1 MNNWWFIC
9 IALIIEIVLYSF
21 FIKVFKKQKIGQ
33 SIRKEGPKS
42 HINKKGTP
50 TMGGLIFGVLILIG
64 YLLCL
69 KLINEPI
76 NIYPTM
82 VIIVTI
88 LGYGILGFLDDY
100 LIVIK
105 HNNDG
110 ISPTIKFIVQI
121 IIAVVIFFILLN
133 NNHSTVI
140 NIFGVKFDFTF
151 VYGLFIIIFLSGTTN
166 AVNLTDGLDGL
177 ASGIIITILIGTS
190 IYAYYVNNLNI
201 LVLSVVSIIFI
212 IGFMFYNIHPAK
224 IFMGNTGSM
233 VLGALISIIF
243 IILKIEFLL
252 LVMGIVLVI
261 ETLSDII
268 QVLYFKKTKGRRIFK
283 MAPLHHHFELCG
295 YSEWQIDLIFW
306 MFSLVMSLVGVI
318 IGVRL
323 F

>member
-9 IALIIEIVLYSF
+9 IGLIIEIVLYSF

-64 YLLCL
+64 YLLGL

-88 LGYGILGFLDDY
+88 LGYGVLGFLDDY

-201 LVLSVVSIIFI
+201 LVLSVVSIVFI

>member
-1 MNNWWFIC
+1 MNKWWFIS
-9 IALIIEIVLYSF
+9 IAIIIETILYSL

-50 TMGGLIFGVLILIG
+50 TMGGLIFGILILIG
-64 YLLCL
+64 YILSLL
-69 KLINEPI
+69 LIEESI
-76 NIYPTM
+76 SIYPTL
-82 VIIVTI
+82 VIIITI

-100 LIVIK
+100 LIVVK
-105 HNNDG
+105 HNNEG
-110 ISPTIKFIVQI
+110 VPAKIKFIIQV
-121 IIAVVIFFILLN
+121 IIAVIIFFILLN
-133 NNHSTVI
+133 NNHSTII
-140 NIFGVKFDFTF
+140 NIFGFKFDFIF
-151 VYGLFIIIFLSGTTN
+151 IYGLFIVFFIAGTTN

-177 ASGIIITILIGTS
+177 ASGTIITILIGTS
-190 IYAYYVNNLNI
+190 IYAYYIGYVNI
-201 LVLSVVSIIFI
+201 VVLSVISIIFI

-233 VLGALISIIF
+233 ILGALIAIIF

-252 LVMGIVLVI
+252 LIMGLVLVI

-268 QVLYFKKTKGRRIFK
+268 QVLYFKISKGRRVFK

-306 MFSLVMSLVGVI
+306 MFSLVMSLIGVI

>member
-1 MNNWWFIC
+1 MNRWWFIS
-9 IALIIEIVLYSF
+9 IAIIVEIILYSL

-50 TMGGLIFGVLILIG
+50 TMGGVIFGILILIG
-64 YLLCL
+64 YLLSL
-69 KLINEPI
+69 KLIGEPI
-76 NIYPTM
+76 AIYPTL

-105 HNNDG
+105 HNNAG
-110 ISPTIKFIVQI
+110 ISPSIKFIIQV
-121 IIAVVIFFILLN
+121 IIAVIVFFILLN

-140 NIFGVKFDFTF
+140 NIFGLKFDFTF
-151 VYGLFIIIFLSGTTN
+151 VYGLFIVIFLSGTTN

-177 ASGIIITILIGTS
+177 ASGTIITILIGTA
-190 IYAYYVNNLNI
+190 IYAYYVNNTNI

-233 VLGALISIIF
+233 ILGAIIAVIF

-252 LVMGIVLVI
+252 LVMGMVLVI

-268 QVLYFKKTKGRRIFK
+268 QVLYFKLTKGKRVFK

>member
-1 MNNWWFIC
+1 MNRWWFIS
-9 IALIIEIVLYSF
+9 IAIIVEIILYSL

-50 TMGGLIFGVLILIG
+50 TMGGVIFGILILIG
-64 YLLCL
+64 YLLSL
-69 KLINEPI
+69 KLIGEPI
-76 NIYPTM
+76 AIYPTL

-105 HNNDG
+105 HNNAG
-110 ISPTIKFIVQI
+110 ISPSIKFIIQV
-121 IIAVVIFFILLN
+121 IIAVIVFFILLN

-140 NIFGVKFDFTF
+140 NIFGFKFDFTF
-151 VYGLFIIIFLSGTTN
+151 VYGLFIVIFLSGTTN

-177 ASGIIITILIGTS
+177 ASGTIITILIGTA
-190 IYAYYVNNLNI
+190 IYAYYVNNTNI

-233 VLGALISIIF
+233 ILGAIIAVIF

-252 LVMGIVLVI
+252 LVMGMVLVI

-268 QVLYFKKTKGRRIFK
+268 QVLYFKLTKGKRVFK

>member
-1 MNNWWFIC
+1 MNRWWFIS
-9 IALIIEIVLYSF
+9 IAIIVEMILYSL

-50 TMGGLIFGVLILIG
+50 TMGGVIFGILILIG
-64 YLLCL
+64 YLLSL
-69 KLINEPI
+69 KLIGEPI
-76 NIYPTM
+76 SIYPTL

-105 HNNDG
+105 HNNAG
-110 ISPTIKFIVQI
+110 ISPSIKFIIQV
-121 IIAVVIFFILLN
+121 IIAVIVFFILLN

-140 NIFGVKFDFTF
+140 NIFGLKLDFTF
-151 VYGLFIIIFLSGTTN
+151 VYGLFIVIFLSGTTN

-177 ASGIIITILIGTS
+177 ASGTTITILIGAA
-190 IYAYYVNNLNI
+190 IYAYYVNNTNI

-212 IGFMFYNIHPAK
+212 LGFMFYNIHPAK

-233 VLGALISIIF
+233 ILGALTAIIF

-252 LVMGIVLVI
+252 LIMGSALVI

-268 QVLYFKKTKGRRIFK
+268 QVLYFKITKGRRVFK
-283 MAPLHHHFELCG
+283 MAPLHHHFELSG

-306 MFSLVMSLVGVI
+306 MFSLVMSLIGVI

>member
-42 HINKKGTP
+42 HIIKKGTP

-64 YLLCL
+64 YLLGL

-201 LVLSVVSIIFI
+201 LVLSVVSIVFI

>member
-1 MNNWWFIC
+1 MNRWWFIS
-9 IALIIEIVLYSF
+9 IAIIVEIILYSL

-50 TMGGLIFGVLILIG
+50 TMGGVIFGILILIG
-64 YLLCL
+64 YLLSL
-69 KLINEPI
+69 KLIGEPI
-76 NIYPTM
+76 VIYPTL

-105 HNNDG
+105 HNNAG
-110 ISPTIKFIVQI
+110 ISPSIKFIIQV
-121 IIAVVIFFILLN
+121 IIAVIVFFILLN

-140 NIFGVKFDFTF
+140 NIFGFKFDFTF
-151 VYGLFIIIFLSGTTN
+151 VYGLFIVIFLSGTTN

-177 ASGIIITILIGTS
+177 ASGTIITILIGTA
-190 IYAYYVNNLNI
+190 IYAYYVNNTNI

-212 IGFMFYNIHPAK
+212 LGFMFYNIHPAK

-233 VLGALISIIF
+233 ILGAIIAVIF

-252 LVMGIVLVI
+252 LVMGMVLVI

-268 QVLYFKKTKGRRIFK
+268 QVLYFKLTKGKRIFK

>member
-1 MNNWWFIC
+1 M
-9 IALIIEIVLYSF
+9 YSF

-88 LGYGILGFLDDY
+88 LGYGVLGFLDDY

-140 NIFGVKFDFTF
+140 NIFGVKFDF
-151 VYGLFIIIFLSGTTN
+151 
-166 AVNLTDGLDGL
+166 
-177 ASGIIITILIGTS
+177 S
-190 IYAYYVNNLNI
+190 IC
-201 LVLSVVSIIFI
+201 
-212 IGFMFYNIHPAK
+212 AK
-224 IFMGNTGSM
+224 
-233 VLGALISIIF
+233 
-243 IILKIEFLL
+243 
-252 LVMGIVLVI
+252 
-261 ETLSDII
+261 
-268 QVLYFKKTKGRRIFK
+268 
-283 MAPLHHHFELCG
+283 
-295 YSEWQIDLIFW
+295 
-306 MFSLVMSLVGVI
+306 
-318 IGVRL
+318 
-323 F
+323 

>member
-1 MNNWWFIC
+1 MNRWWFIS
-9 IALIIEIVLYSF
+9 IAIIVEIILYSL

-50 TMGGLIFGVLILIG
+50 TMGGVIFGILILIG
-64 YLLCL
+64 YLLSL
-69 KLINEPI
+69 KLIGEPI
-76 NIYPTM
+76 SIYPTL

-105 HNNDG
+105 HNNAG
-110 ISPTIKFIVQI
+110 ISPSIKFIIQV
-121 IIAVVIFFILLN
+121 IIAVIVFFILLN

-140 NIFGVKFDFTF
+140 NIFGFKFDFTF
-151 VYGLFIIIFLSGTTN
+151 VYGLFIVIFLSGTTN

-177 ASGIIITILIGTS
+177 ASGTIITILIGTA
-190 IYAYYVNNLNI
+190 IYAYYVNNTNI

-233 VLGALISIIF
+233 ILGAIIAVIF

-252 LVMGIVLVI
+252 LVMGMVLVI

-268 QVLYFKKTKGRRIFK
+268 QVLYFKLTKGKRVFK

>member
-64 YLLCL
+64 YLLGL

-88 LGYGILGFLDDY
+88 LGYGVLGFLDDY

-283 MAPLHHHFELCG
+283 MTPLHHHFELCG

>member
-64 YLLCL
+64 YLLGL

-88 LGYGILGFLDDY
+88 LGYGVLGFLDDY

-201 LVLSVVSIIFI
+201 LVLSVVSIVFI

>member
-64 YLLCL
+64 YLLGL

-88 LGYGILGFLDDY
+88 LGYGVLGFLDDY

-177 ASGIIITILIGTS
+177 ASGLLIIAFIGT
-190 IYAYYVNNLNI
+190 
-201 LVLSVVSIIFI
+201 LVLGLLKENLQITLYSSCLIASLLAFLIFN
-212 IGFMFYNIHPAK
+212 FNPAK
-224 IFMGNTGSM
+224 IFMGNAGSLM
-233 VLGALISIIF
+233 FGSILATQFVLLEEEMMLLIIAFVF
-243 IILKIEFLL
+243 I
-252 LVMGIVLVI
+252 I
-261 ETLSDII
+261 ETLSVII
-268 QVLYFKKTKGRRIFK
+268 QVTYFKITKGKRIFL
-283 MAPLHHHFELCG
+283 MAPLHHHYEKKG
-295 YSEWQIDLIFW
+295 NSEVMVDLLFWIFGLLAL
-306 MFSLVMSLVGVI
+306 MMLLI
-318 IGVRL
+318 AIL
-323 F
+323 

>member
-1 MNNWWFIC
+1 MNRWWFIS
-9 IALIIEIVLYSF
+9 IAIIVEIILYSL

-50 TMGGLIFGVLILIG
+50 TMGGVIFGILILIG
-64 YLLCL
+64 YLLSL
-69 KLINEPI
+69 KLIGEPI
-76 NIYPTM
+76 SIYPTL

-105 HNNDG
+105 HNNAG
-110 ISPTIKFIVQI
+110 ISPSIKFIIQV
-121 IIAVVIFFILLN
+121 IIAVIVFFILLN

-140 NIFGVKFDFTF
+140 NIFGLKFDFTF
-151 VYGLFIIIFLSGTTN
+151 VYGLFIVIFLSGTTN

-177 ASGIIITILIGTS
+177 ASGTTITILIGAA
-190 IYAYYVNNLNI
+190 IYAYYVNNTNI

-233 VLGALISIIF
+233 ILGAIIAVIF

-252 LVMGIVLVI
+252 LVMGMVLVI

-268 QVLYFKKTKGRRIFK
+268 QVLYFKLTKGKRIFK

>member
-1 MNNWWFIC
+1 M
-9 IALIIEIVLYSF
+9 
-21 FIKVFKKQKIGQ
+21 
-33 SIRKEGPKS
+33 
-42 HINKKGTP
+42 
-50 TMGGLIFGVLILIG
+50 
-64 YLLCL
+64 
-69 KLINEPI
+69 
-76 NIYPTM
+76 
-82 VIIVTI
+82 
-88 LGYGILGFLDDY
+88 
-100 LIVIK
+100 
-105 HNNDG
+105 
-110 ISPTIKFIVQI
+110 
-121 IIAVVIFFILLN
+121 FFILLN

-140 NIFGVKFDFTF
+140 NIFGLKFDFTF
-151 VYGLFIIIFLSGTTN
+151 VYGLFIVIFLSGTTN

-177 ASGIIITILIGTS
+177 ASGTIITILIGTA
-190 IYAYYVNNLNI
+190 IYAYYVNNTNI

-233 VLGALISIIF
+233 ILGAIIAVIF

-252 LVMGIVLVI
+252 LVMGMVLVI

-268 QVLYFKKTKGRRIFK
+268 QVLYFKLTKGKRVFK

>member
-1 MNNWWFIC
+1 MNRWWFIS
-9 IALIIEIVLYSF
+9 IAIIVEIILYSL

-50 TMGGLIFGVLILIG
+50 TMGGVIFGILILIG
-64 YLLCL
+64 YLLSL
-69 KLINEPI
+69 KLIGEPI
-76 NIYPTM
+76 SIYPTL

-105 HNNDG
+105 HNNAG
-110 ISPTIKFIVQI
+110 ISPSIKFIIQV
-121 IIAVVIFFILLN
+121 IIAVIVFFILLN

-140 NIFGVKFDFTF
+140 NIFGLKFDFTF
-151 VYGLFIIIFLSGTTN
+151 VYGLFIVIFLSGTTN

-177 ASGIIITILIGTS
+177 ASGTIITILIGTA
-190 IYAYYVNNLNI
+190 IYAYYVNNTNI

-233 VLGALISIIF
+233 ILGAIIAVIF

-252 LVMGIVLVI
+252 LVMGMVLVI

-268 QVLYFKKTKGRRIFK
+268 QVLYFKLTKGKRVFK